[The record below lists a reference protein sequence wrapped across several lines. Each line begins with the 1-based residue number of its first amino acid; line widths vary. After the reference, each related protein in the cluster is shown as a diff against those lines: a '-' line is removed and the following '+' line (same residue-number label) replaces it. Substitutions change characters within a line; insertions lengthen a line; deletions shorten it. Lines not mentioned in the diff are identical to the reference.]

1 MRSDR
6 MKLIGGWQA
15 CDALAQISEV
25 LRIDRKTRDFINHGQ
40 EVSQRANDSERWSIG
55 GTRQTARGGQSQ
67 CVLNH
72 LERHATLVQLSGEQT
87 VRTTDGAARAR
98 SSTVGIE
105 KPADI
110 DALLHEVSLAGRG

>member
-55 GTRQTARGGQSQ
+55 GTRQTARGGQRQIGKGLDRYDES
-67 CVLNH
+67 
-72 LERHATLVQLSGEQT
+72 
-87 VRTTDGAARAR
+87 AALRELR
-98 SSTVGIE
+98 S
-105 KPADI
+105 
-110 DALLHEVSLAGRG
+110 